1 MKGLNWASGG
11 QEGRGG
17 KVTGL
22 LHKDLMATS
31 LACNLLGG
39 WGWDMTLICLGSQSI
54 YLKVFINNC
63 YVSAIVLGAEDTV
76 RNQKA
81 VSFAFVFL
89 RFLWIIF
96 VSMFMR
102 DTSLQSSHNAVVCFW
117 C

>member
-1 MKGLNWASGG
+1 M
-11 QEGRGG
+11 
-17 KVTGL
+17 
-22 LHKDLMATS
+22 
-31 LACNLLGG
+31 
-39 WGWDMTLICLGSQSI
+39 
-54 YLKVFINNC
+54 
-63 YVSAIVLGAEDTV
+63 SAIVLGAEDTV